1 LASLKRVVLSD
12 KNHKQ
17 MKQEAIEILSILE
30 SMEDLLNHQRGIVK
44 EEDFSQ
50 GLFEDKFLKEL
61 NLEM

>member
-1 LASLKRVVLSD
+1 
-12 KNHKQ
+12 